1 MAKFLDLIKANQ
13 VPSAVMR
20 NASKGALPLPV
31 DEMIESLVYLTQNP
45 VFAQDAK
52 MTLAGWDSGSLIQIL
67 ASPAA
72 PAEVLGYFWSEQ
84 NRRPVLMP
92 ALIENLAIAEELLM
106 ELAAAAPRE
115 ILKMVMASPRARSS
129 PAIVEALGIN
139 PHLTL
144 EELHELKSPAQPAAA
159 VSAVDVSANEPEQ
172 PAAVEADPESEAAHQ
187 VWREQ
192 HASEIAAEEGT
203 AFELTEEEEDQP
215 TTSAEVS
222 APAEE
227 EGQSPE
233 DAVPAEAARSNSSD
247 ALAAAAL
254 AMHRKTPT
262 QDEKKF
268 TLLQRLAKMSVAER
282 VKTAF
287 TGGREERAVLI
298 RDPAKVVQNAVLSS
312 PKLTDPE
319 VETFAAAKN
328 VHDNV
333 LREINRN
340 RRFIKNYAVQRNL
353 VINPKTPIEISLTLV
368 RNLMVY
374 DLKSLQRSR
383 NVSETI
389 RSVAQKLY
397 REKSTSG
404 GKLKS

>member
-1 MAKFLDLIKANQ
+1 MAKFLELIKANQ

-20 NASKGALPLPV
+20 TASKGALPLPV

-67 ASPAA
+67 SLPTA

-92 ALIENLAIAEELLM
+92 ALIENPAITEELLM
-106 ELAAAAPRE
+106 EFASAAPRE
-115 ILKMVMASPRARSS
+115 VLKMLMASSRARSS
-129 PAIVEALGIN
+129 PAIIEALSIN

-144 EELHELKSPAQPAAA
+144 EELHELKNPTHAAAAEAIEVSASEPGPAAA
-159 VSAVDVSANEPEQ
+159 
-172 PAAVEADPESEAAHQ
+172 EADSESEAAHQ
-187 VWREQ
+187 AWREQ
-192 HASEIAAEEGT
+192 HAVEIAAEEGT
-203 AFELTEEEEDQP
+203 AFEFTEDEENQP
-215 TTSAEVS
+215 ASTPEINTEVKQEVPPEEVAQIGAAQSTSSE
-222 APAEE
+222 
-227 EGQSPE
+227 
-233 DAVPAEAARSNSSD
+233 

-254 AMHRKTPT
+254 AMRRNTPA
-262 QDEKKF
+262 QDEKKL

-319 VETFAAAKN
+319 VESFAAAKN

-353 VINPKTPIEISLTLV
+353 VTNPKTPIEIALTLV

-374 DLKSLQRSR
+374 DLKALQRSR

>member
-1 MAKFLDLIKANQ
+1 
-13 VPSAVMR
+13 V
-20 NASKGALPLPV
+20 
-31 DEMIESLVYLTQNP
+31 
-45 VFAQDAK
+45 
-52 MTLAGWDSGSLIQIL
+52 
-67 ASPAA
+67 
-72 PAEVLGYFWSEQ
+72 
-84 NRRPVLMP
+84 
-92 ALIENLAIAEELLM
+92 
-106 ELAAAAPRE
+106 
-115 ILKMVMASPRARSS
+115 
-129 PAIVEALGIN
+129 
-139 PHLTL
+139 
-144 EELHELKSPAQPAAA
+144 
-159 VSAVDVSANEPEQ
+159 
-172 PAAVEADPESEAAHQ
+172 ADPETEAAHQ
-187 VWREQ
+187 AWREQ
-192 HASEIAAEEGT
+192 HADEIAAEEGT
-203 AFELTEEEEDQP
+203 AFEFKDEEEEEQP
-215 TTSAEVS
+215 ASSHEVS
-222 APAEE
+222 AEAEE
-227 EGQSPE
+227 PLPSEKAHQVHST
-233 DAVPAEAARSNSSD
+233 SSD

-254 AMHRKTPT
+254 AIRPKIPA
-262 QDEKKF
+262 QDEKKL

-319 VETFAAAKN
+319 VEAFAAAKN

-353 VINPKTPIEISLTLV
+353 VTNPKTPVEIALTLI

-374 DLKSLQRSR
+374 DLKALQRSR

>member
-1 MAKFLDLIKANQ
+1 MAKFLDLIKVNQ
-13 VPSAVMR
+13 VPAAVMR
-20 NASKGALPLPV
+20 TAAKGALPLPAG
-31 DEMIESLVYLTQNP
+31 EMIESLVYLTQNP

-52 MTLAGWDSGSLIQIL
+52 MTLAGWDSGSLIPL
-67 ASPAA
+67 LSGPDA

-92 ALIENLAIAEELLM
+92 SLIENPAIAEELLM
-106 ELAAAAPRE
+106 ELASAAPPE
-115 ILKMVMASPRARSS
+115 ILKMLMASPRARSS
-129 PAIVEALGIN
+129 PAIVEALSIN

-144 EELHELKSPAQPAAA
+144 EELHELKHPAASE
-159 VSAVDVSANEPEQ
+159 SAAPAAEPEQ
-172 PAAVEADPESEAAHQ
+172 PAEGSDPESEAAHQ
-187 VWREQ
+187 SWREQ
-192 HASEIAAEEGT
+192 HAGEIAAEEGT
-203 AFELTEEEEDQP
+203 AFEFTEEQEPEEQQEESP
-215 TTSAEVS
+215 ISSAE
-222 APAEE
+222 ANA
-227 EGQSPE
+227 SPE
-233 DAVPAEAARSNSSD
+233 DDLKPPEAAQPATASTGSE
-247 ALAAAAL
+247 AFAAAAL
-254 AMHRKTPT
+254 ALRAKTPT
-262 QDEKKF
+262 QDEKKL
-268 TLLQRLAKMSVAER
+268 TLLQRLARMSVAER

-287 TGGREERAVLI
+287 IGGREERSVLI
-298 RDPAKVVQNAVLSS
+298 RDPAKIVQNAVLSS

-328 VHDNV
+328 VHENV

-340 RRFIKNYAVQRNL
+340 RRFIKNYSVQRNL
-353 VINPKTPIEISLTLV
+353 VTNPKTPVEISLTLV

-374 DLKSLQRSR
+374 DLKALQRSR

>member
-20 NASKGALPLPV
+20 TASKGALPLPV
-31 DEMIESLVYLTQNP
+31 DEMIEALVYLTQNP

-52 MTLAGWDSGSLIQIL
+52 MTLAGWDSGSLLQIL
-67 ASPAA
+67 SSPAA

-106 ELAAAAPRE
+106 ELASAAPRE
-115 ILKMVMASPRARSS
+115 ILKVLMASPRARSS
-129 PAIVEALGIN
+129 PAILEALSIN

-144 EELHELKSPAQPAAA
+144 EELHELKSPAATNLATEVPA
-159 VSAVDVSANEPEQ
+159 NGPEQ
-172 PAAVEADPESEAAHQ
+172 PAAAEADPETEAAHQ
-187 VWREQ
+187 AWREQ
-192 HASEIAAEEGT
+192 HAGEIAAEEGT
-203 AFELTEEEEDQP
+203 AFELTEDEEDQP
-215 TTSAEVS
+215 TSSAEVS
-222 APAEE
+222 ASAEE
-227 EGQSPE
+227 EAQSPE
-233 DAVPAEAARSNSSD
+233 GAAPVEVAKSASSD

-254 AMHRKTPT
+254 AMHAKTST
-262 QDEKKF
+262 QDEKKL

-319 VETFAAAKN
+319 VESFAAAKN

-353 VINPKTPIEISLTLV
+353 VTNPKTPVEISLTLI